1 MKAWSACFAIG
12 VVFLGCSS
20 SSSSSDAAAGTC
32 GKVAA
37 CGGDIVGTWT
47 IAAACANAS
56 SSATSNTMCPNESV
70 QSTTLTASGTAT
82 FNSDLTYS
90 VDVTESLSETVIVPT
105 SCLTV
110 GTTTITC
117 DELSTAFGGAL
128 ATDAG
133 APTATCTS
141 SGGNCD
147 CTISLTGLSTHE
159 TGTYTL
165 SNDTVLTTTGGTTSS
180 GDYCV
185 QGNTLHLVSSAM
197 TMGGG
202 MPAVATDIVATR

>member
-1 MKAWSACFAIG
+1 MKALSACFAIG

-20 SSSSSDAAAGTC
+20 SSGSDAAGGTC

-37 CGGDIVGTWT
+37 CGGDIVGTWNIVT
-47 IAAACANAS
+47 ACANAS
-56 SSATSNTMCPNESV
+56 SSSTSNTMCPNESL
-70 QSTTLTASGTAT
+70 QSTSLTASGTAT
-82 FNSDLTYS
+82 FNADMTYS

-133 APTATCTS
+133 APMATCTS

-147 CTISLTGLSTHE
+147 CTISLSGLSTHE

-165 SNDTVLTTTGGTTSS
+165 SNNSVVTTPMGGTASS

-185 QGNTLHLVSSAM
+185 QGNTLHLVSSAD
-197 TMGGG
+197 MGGG
-202 MPAVATDIVATR
+202 MPAVATDIVATK

>member
-1 MKAWSACFAIG
+1 MKALSACFAIG

-20 SSSSSDAAAGTC
+20 SSGSDAAGGTC

-37 CGGDIVGTWT
+37 CGGDIVGTWNIVT
-47 IAAACANAS
+47 ACANAS
-56 SSATSNTMCPNESV
+56 SSSTSNTMCPNESL
-70 QSTTLTASGTAT
+70 QSTSFTASGTAT
-82 FNSDLTYS
+82 FNADMTYS

-133 APTATCTS
+133 APMATCTS

-147 CTISLTGLSTHE
+147 CTISLSGLSTHE

-165 SNDTVLTTTGGTTSS
+165 SSNSVVTTPMGGTPSS

-185 QGNTLHLVSSAM
+185 QGNTLHLVSSAD
-197 TMGGG
+197 MGGG
-202 MPAVATDIVATR
+202 MPAVATDIVATK

>member
-1 MKAWSACFAIG
+1 MKALSACFAIG

-20 SSSSSDAAAGTC
+20 SSGSDAAGGTC

-37 CGGDIVGTWT
+37 CGGDIVGTWNIVT
-47 IAAACANAS
+47 ACASAS
-56 SSATSNTMCPNESV
+56 SSSTSNTMCPNESL
-70 QSTTLTASGTAT
+70 QSTSLTASGTAT
-82 FNSDLTYS
+82 FNADMTYS

-133 APTATCTS
+133 APMATCTS

-147 CTISLTGLSTHE
+147 CTISLSGLSTHE

-165 SNDTVLTTTGGTTSS
+165 SNNSVVTTPMGGTASS

-197 TMGGG
+197 DMGGG
-202 MPAVATDIVATR
+202 MPAVSTDIVATK